1 MCKKYNTFI
10 FVQAWTD
17 LKKYFSCIVLETADA
32 LVISFGYQTVHVMPV
47 LDGKLQTRFTRRV
60 NIGGFQVD
68 NFMQRLLQLK
78 YPSHLNNITLSRA
91 EASKYYPHVCDLDNR
106 LLRMSTETFW

>member
-1 MCKKYNTFI
+1 MFKLEQIKKN
-10 FVQAWTD
+10 
-17 LKKYFSCIVLETADA
+17 FSCIVLETADA

-47 LDGKLQTRFTRRV
+47 LGGKLQTRFTRRV

-91 EASKYYPHVCDLDNR
+91 EVSEYYPFELPHTMVSVIFP
-106 LLRMSTETFW
+106 LL

>member
-1 MCKKYNTFI
+1 MQK
-10 FVQAWTD
+10 VQYVYYCSSLD
-17 LKKYFSCIVLETADA
+17 SLKNISCIVLETADA

-47 LDGKLQTRFTRRV
+47 LGGKLQTRFTRRV
-60 NIGGFQVD
+60 NIGGFHVD

-91 EASKYYPHVCDLDNR
+91 EVSEYYP
-106 LLRMSTETFW
+106 RMCVG